1 MTIFIDLAGSWIVR
15 ASMITVMLGVSVTMN
30 DALYKTTQQ
39 ANTNAAVASV
49 AEIMYTDI
57 NLAGYNTYHVY
68 YYAFESISSTYM
80 RFHGDLNNGGYP
92 ETIRYK
98 ATLDAITG
106 LYKLERRV
114 DNEAGDTYFTIG
126 DGFTSIKFQYYDY
139 RGVLTSNYWEVAS
152 VRIKLVKPIP
162 GATSGFTTA
171 LNDFK
176 VYPANI

>member
-15 ASMITVMLGVSVTMN
+15 ASMITVMLGLSVTMN

-39 ANTNAAVASV
+39 ANTSAALASV
-49 AEIMYTDI
+49 AEIMYTDV

-68 YYAFESISSTYM
+68 SYAFEAISSTYM

-98 ATLDAITG
+98 ATLDVATG

-126 DGFTSIKFQYYDY
+126 DGFKSVTFQYYDY
-139 RGVLTSNYWEVAS
+139 QGVLTSNYWEVVS
-152 VRIKLVKPIP
+152 VRIKLEKPIA
-162 GATSGFTTA
+162 GVTEGFTIAT
-171 LNDFK
+171 NDFR
-176 VYPANI
+176 VYPSNI